1 MEAIASSR
9 GTKSWE
15 KGNINLSFFWS
26 QATYL
31 SFESWF
37 FDSTHHTLHWIFTF
51 NEVAGCRISLLSL
64 IKFYWLLGHSINRK
78 SITNKW
84 KSCPEA
90 TGMCSSKEHTM
101 FKHTYI
107 YIYIKCHCLYHS
119 IRCTPR
125 CALPARCSDDHGVY
139 ENPVVLT
146 LVAICLM
153 GRGWGYV
160 YAVAKEELEVEGSP
174 ILGLIRAGKNLA
186 TQNWLPLTQI
196 EGRLLKQK
204 MVKHEGY
211 LLWRY
216 LELTPI
222 WLSGTEDT

>member
-107 YIYIKCHCLYHS
+107 YIYIYKMSLPLPFNQVYPSLRSPCKVFWWSWS
-119 IRCTPR
+119 IRKP
-125 CALPARCSDDHGVY
+125 CSPDTCCNLFDGERLRVR
-139 ENPVVLT
+139 VCSRQGR
-146 LVAICLM
+146 AI
-153 GRGWGYV
+153 GRRITHSW
-160 YAVAKEELEVEGSP
+160 A
-174 ILGLIRAGKNLA
+174 
-186 TQNWLPLTQI
+186 
-196 EGRLLKQK
+196 
-204 MVKHEGY
+204 
-211 LLWRY
+211 
-216 LELTPI
+216 
-222 WLSGTEDT
+222 D